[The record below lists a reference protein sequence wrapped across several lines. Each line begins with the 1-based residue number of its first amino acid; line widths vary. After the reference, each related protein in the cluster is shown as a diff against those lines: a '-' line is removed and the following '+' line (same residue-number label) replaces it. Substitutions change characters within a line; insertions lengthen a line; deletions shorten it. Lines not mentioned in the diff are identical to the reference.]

1 MMNTRLL
8 LLPLLASLAACGP
21 KSESPAG
28 DKPAPAPEKQAPAP
42 AEAPPKA
49 PESAAAMPAGDQP
62 FPQAVDINGFGSD
75 EVVPRADMPARGII
89 RLTSADWQF
98 SNGAHWDTYTGASF
112 KARRWGKYEV
122 MLTYILRRGGIGSQF
137 RMGDLIVK
145 KQLASAQSPRTISLG
160 TLYIPAA
167 GDLPFT
173 LLTPPTEQA
182 LVVRE
187 ITLIPACEGETP
199 RQAADG
205 AITLHAKDAT
215 TWSENMRYE
224 PKPEKNCLGFWTE
237 PDDIAEWEFEVTKPG
252 RYKVVVH
259 HGCGGGNHGS
269 EVEVRLDGQ
278 SLKFT
283 TRDTGGFQSWQP
295 VEPGEIEIRKPGK
308 NRLVI
313 DPVNKVKNA
322 VLDVHKVEL
331 VPVG

>member
-1 MMNTRLL
+1 
-8 LLPLLASLAACGP
+8 
-21 KSESPAG
+21 
-28 DKPAPAPEKQAPAP
+28 
-42 AEAPPKA
+42 
-49 PESAAAMPAGDQP
+49 
-62 FPQAVDINGFGSD
+62 
-75 EVVPRADMPARGII
+75 
-89 RLTSADWQF
+89 
-98 SNGAHWDTYTGASF
+98 
-112 KARRWGKYEV
+112 
-122 MLTYILRRGGIGSQF
+122 
-137 RMGDLIVK
+137 
-145 KQLASAQSPRTISLG
+145 
-160 TLYIPAA
+160 
-167 GDLPFT
+167 
-173 LLTPPTEQA
+173 
-182 LVVRE
+182 
-187 ITLIPACEGETP
+187 
-199 RQAADG
+199 
-205 AITLHAKDAT
+205 
-215 TWSENMRYE
+215 MRYE